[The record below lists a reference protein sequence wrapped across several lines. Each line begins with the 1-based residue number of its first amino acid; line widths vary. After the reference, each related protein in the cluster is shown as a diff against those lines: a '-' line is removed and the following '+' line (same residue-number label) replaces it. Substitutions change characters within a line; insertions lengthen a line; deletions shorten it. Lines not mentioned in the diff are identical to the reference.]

1 MSEDPHQEQSI
12 GGSEPGAEK
21 ALYLD
26 QSLWHQFA
34 DAETIE
40 AFAQSWLGLQALM
53 IGGVASGVV
62 VLMDPKS
69 QKLSPVALWP
79 QGFREGSRFN
89 AVLERAIKE
98 RKGVVLRNDTDVE
111 LATAED
117 LRFLLAYPVTSRD
130 ELHGVAV
137 VEIFPREQIE
147 LQAAMRKLQWG
158 TSWLQNWILRS
169 ATEPGERST
178 QRLQTV
184 MEITALALEEDN
196 FQSAATALVTELATR
211 LRCDRVSVG
220 FVNGTQVNV
229 RALSHSAQFGKEMNL
244 IRSIGAAMGE
254 SVDQQAILLYPEPE
268 DASHPILQAHS
279 QLARAHGDSAICTI
293 PFVDQEQRSFGA
305 LMLER
310 AVPEPFDE
318 DTVELCD
325 SLAALVGPILEDKR
339 KNDRL
344 LVIKIRDSLWSQV
357 QKLIG
362 PRHSVR
368 KLVSVLLFG
377 LVLFFTFANGQYRVT
392 AKTTLEGEIQRVIVA
407 PFRGFIAEA
416 PVRAGE
422 LVKQD
427 QILCR
432 LDDRDLHLEYS
443 KWASEREQYLLE
455 HRRAMAES
463 DLPAMN
469 VLAKKMGQVDAQLAL
484 LDEQL
489 SHAAITSPFDGVVVS
504 GGERDTVT
512 ELVYGVKQQATA
524 RFIARK
530 LFRYFAHLDPSDT
543 VVNALG
549 GVFVAAGMEIASLV
563 RAILLHDEFW
573 GTTARFGLV
582 KSPTEYVASMLRRT
596 GFVAEDMG
604 LRWNMEPMG
613 QTLFDPPSVAG
624 WGHGDY
630 WLGTV
635 SAWARGGFAR
645 GQRWRSQE
653 AGLLAGL
660 DDSPDDVAAAQAI
673 FDLFGLE
680 EVSSTT
686 RDSVQRWHRRA
697 YADGRW
703 ATVPQGFLVG
713 ALCPEFQVY

>member
-1 MSEDPHQEQSI
+1 MRIMSEDPPLEQSA
-12 GGSEPGAEK
+12 GGPEPGTEK

-53 IGGVASGVV
+53 IGGVSSGVV
-62 VLMDPKS
+62 VLMSPES
-69 QKLSPVALWP
+69 RKLSPVALWP

-89 AVLERAIKE
+89 AVLERALKE
-98 RKGVVLRNDTDVE
+98 GKGVVLRNDTDVE
-111 LATAED
+111 LENAED

-158 TSWLQNWILRS
+158 ISWLQNWILRS

-184 MEITALALEEDN
+184 MEITALALEEDS
-196 FQSAATALVTELATR
+196 FQSAATAVVTELATR

-220 FVNGTQVNV
+220 FVDGTQVHV

-254 SVDQQAILLYPEPE
+254 SVDQQATLLYPEPE
-268 DASHPILQAHS
+268 GSIHPILQAHS

-339 KNDRL
+339 KNDRI
-344 LVIKIRDSLWSQV
+344 LVVKIRDSLWSQV

-362 PRHSVR
+362 PRYSGR
-368 KLVSVLLFG
+368 KVFSVLLLA
-377 LVLFFTFANGQYRVT
+377 LVLFFCFANGQYRVT

-407 PFRGFIAEA
+407 PFRGFISEA

-422 LVKQD
+422 IVKQD
-427 QILCR
+427 QLLCR

-443 KWASEREQYLLE
+443 RWASEREQYVLE

-469 VLAKKMGQVDAQLAL
+469 VLGKKMGQVDAQLAL
-484 LDEQL
+484 LDEQI
-489 SHAAITSPFDGVVVS
+489 SHAEIVAPFDGVVVS
-504 GGERDTVT
+504 GDLSQSLGAPVEQGQSLFEVAPLDAYRVMLQVDEREIRQIREGQTGKLVLAAMPDVKLSFSVVSITPVSVT
-512 ELVYGVKQQATA
+512 EEGGNFFRVEA
-524 RFIARK
+524 RLDQVSERLRPGMVGFGKIEIERRK
-530 LFRYFAHLDPSDT
+530 LIWIWVHEMIDWFRL
-543 VVNALG
+543 
-549 GVFVAAGMEIASLV
+549 
-563 RAILLHDEFW
+563 
-573 GTTARFGLV
+573 
-582 KSPTEYVASMLRRT
+582 KSWS
-596 GFVAEDMG
+596 
-604 LRWNMEPMG
+604 
-613 QTLFDPPSVAG
+613 
-624 WGHGDY
+624 
-630 WLGTV
+630 WL
-635 SAWARGGFAR
+635 
-645 GQRWRSQE
+645 
-653 AGLLAGL
+653 
-660 DDSPDDVAAAQAI
+660 P
-673 FDLFGLE
+673 
-680 EVSSTT
+680 
-686 RDSVQRWHRRA
+686 
-697 YADGRW
+697 
-703 ATVPQGFLVG
+703 
-713 ALCPEFQVY
+713 